1 MQRVTI
7 SLDDELLAELDRFA
21 SERGYAG
28 RSEALR
34 DLVRS
39 GLQQLEPEGD
49 ATRDCVAAL
58 VYAFDHHSREL
69 ASRLT
74 ARFHEQHDLALASLH
89 VHLDHES
96 CMEVAVLRG
105 PTAAVRDFGAQV
117 AAERGVFH
125 GRLVTLPVRVT
136 SEQHTH
142 GAGPSH
148 SHEHT
153 KIGSR

>member
-34 DLVRS
+34 DLVRG
-39 GLQQLEPEGD
+39 GLQQLEPEGND
-49 ATRDCVAAL
+49 QRECVAAL

-96 CMEVAVLRG
+96 CMEIAVLRG
-105 PTAAVRDFGAQV
+105 PTAAVQAFGQQV

-125 GRLVTLPVRVT
+125 GRLVTLPVQVT
-136 SEQHTH
+136 SERHTH

-153 KIGSR
+153 RLGNR